1 MAFHPAKCTTVHM
14 TRRRTTL
21 PYEYQLHGQK
31 LQEVTQAKYLGVT
44 LTKDLKWNTHIANI
58 TTKANRAL
66 GFARRNIK
74 LSNKK
79 VKAAAYKAL
88 VRPILE
94 YASPVWDPHTAE
106 DSASLEKVQRRAAR
120 WVSHRFRQTSSVN
133 NMLEDLVWPTL
144 ESRRRRARLTTF
156 YKVHHD
162 LVAVKSNHA
171 PKPSPPKCT
180 TRQIHAL
187 SYEIPHSRTAY
198 RQKTFFPRT
207 IPEWNRLP
215 VETATAPSLAS
226 FQAGNSPLTHHP
238 PPTPNLPPP

>member
-1 MAFHPAKCTTVHM
+1 MAFHPAKCNTVHM

-31 LQEVTQAKYLGVT
+31 LQEETQAKYLGVT

-133 NMLEDLVWPTL
+133 NMLEDLEWPTL

-180 TRQIHAL
+180 TRQTHAL

-226 FQAGNSPLTHHP
+226 FQARLATLH
-238 PPTPNLPPP
+238 